1 MRHGGLFDSVLSA
14 LDPTRYWAR
23 ASEQLRKTAAEAFVV
38 RYAQYAVL
46 PLLAIAGG
54 LGPSYF
60 GIRPTFAILVVVMY
74 ALLRS
79 RSGLFGLVILAAML
93 VYLPHQMDTFERS
106 IMFDIALYALLGIGL
121 NVVVGYAGLLDL
133 GYVAFF
139 ASGAYLYALIAA
151 PQFGGGFD
159 VGTSFWIVLPMAMV
173 LAGLVGIALGIPVL
187 PLRKTVTRSSMARH
201 MFTAKCW

>member
-1 MRHGGLFDSVLSA
+1 MKRSGSLSSLRTV
-14 LDPTRYWAR
+14 LDPGRYWSR
-23 ASEQLRKTAAEAFVV
+23 AAEELQKTAAGSFVA
-38 RYAQYAVL
+38 RFGQYGVL

-60 GIRPTFAILVVVMY
+60 GIRWTFAILVIVMY

-79 RSGLFGLVILAAML
+79 RSGLFGLVVLGAML
-93 VYLPHQMDTFERS
+93 VYLPHQMDTFERG

-139 ASGAYLYALIAA
+139 ASGAYLYALISA
-151 PQFGGGFD
+151 PHFGGGFD
-159 VGTSFWIVLPMAMV
+159 VGTSYLGKAIISATARQARAPVRDSGYLPV
-173 LAGLVGIALGIPVL
+173 RCCQTHQTR
-187 PLRKTVTRSSMARH
+187 LRAQR
-201 MFTAKCW
+201 TA